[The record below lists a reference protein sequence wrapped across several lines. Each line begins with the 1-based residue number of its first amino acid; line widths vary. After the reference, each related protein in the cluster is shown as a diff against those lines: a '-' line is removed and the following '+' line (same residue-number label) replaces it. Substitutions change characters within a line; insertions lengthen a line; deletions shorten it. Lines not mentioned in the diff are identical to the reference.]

1 MSRPPR
7 SGLFVA
13 AAALAA
19 VTAVSAS
26 GQPAATNAPVDLIG
40 LLARVGER
48 VAVYY
53 ERAQSIV
60 CTETVR
66 LQTMDNGL
74 SPDSRTR
81 TLVYELRVSWDKAVE
96 GAEPPEANVL
106 RTLKTINGK
115 PPKPGEEPGCLD
127 PKPVSLDPLSFLLP
141 QHQREYKFTYKGVG
155 KAGDGHT
162 AVMIDY
168 APAGKPEPEVTW
180 NDSCVS
186 VDIPS
191 QTRGRVWIDRF
202 GGDVLRID
210 ETVLGPFDIRVPDTQ
225 QRKGASASM
234 TLDRADSSIRYRAV
248 TFAEPNEIVLLP
260 ESIEMMTVIRGS
272 GAPRL
277 RTTQTF
283 SGYQRFVTSGRL
295 IEP

>member
-1 MSRPPR
+1 MARLARTGTSIAT
-7 SGLFVA
+7 L
-13 AAALAA
+13 AL
-19 VTAVSAS
+19 VAVSAT
-26 GQPAATNAPVDLIG
+26 GEPAKEAPVDLAG

-48 VAVYY
+48 VQAYY

-60 CTETVR
+60 CTEIVR
-66 LQTMDNGL
+66 LQPMDNSL
-74 SPDSRTR
+74 TPDPHTR
-81 TLVYELRVSWDKAVE
+81 RLEYELRVSWDKTAE
-96 GAEPPEANVL
+96 GAEPVEANVL

-115 PPKPGEEPGCLD
+115 APKPGEEPGCLD
-127 PKPVSLDPLSFLLP
+127 PKPVSLDPLAFLLP
-141 QHQREYKFTYKGVG
+141 QHQREYKFTYKGIG

-162 AVMIDY
+162 GVMIDY
-168 APAGKPEPEVTW
+168 APAGKQPPEITW
-180 NDSCVS
+180 KDSCVS
-186 VDIPS
+186 INVPS

-210 ETVLGPFDIRVPDTQ
+210 ETVSGPFDVRVPMEQ
-225 QRKGASASM
+225 QRKGAGATL

-248 TFAEPNEIVLLP
+248 TFTDPNEIVLLP

-283 SGYQRFVTSGRL
+283 TGYQRFVTGGRL
-295 IEP
+295 VQ

>member
-1 MSRPPR
+1 MI
-7 SGLFVA
+7 A
-13 AAALAA
+13 AAGLAA
-19 VTAVSAS
+19 LTTVPAS
-26 GQPAATNAPVDLIG
+26 GQPATTNAPVDLVG
-40 LLARVGER
+40 LLGRVGER
-48 VAVYY
+48 VAAYY

-74 SPDSRTR
+74 APDSHVR

-106 RTLKTINGK
+106 RTLRTINGK

-168 APAGKPEPEVTW
+168 APAGKPDTEVTW

-186 VDIPS
+186 IDAPA

-210 ETVLGPFDIRVPDTQ
+210 ETVLGPFDVRVPDAQ
-225 QRKGASASM
+225 QRKGASAFM

-248 TFAEPNEIVLLP
+248 TFSEPNEIVLLP

-277 RTTQTF
+277 RTMQTF

-295 IEP
+295 VEP